1 LVKAGTA
8 AEWTWADDLALVL
21 SFAARRR
28 VGVDGVE
35 EETSP
40 GDEASAA
47 DALIEPDGLG
57 EFVRAAADAL
67 AASARKEVLRR
78 ALDFM
83 TPVPGETF
91 ERAFLV
97 LFSALESTLTFARG
111 GDEYEIIPGAE
122 FAQLERELKGWL
134 KRQPALAADA
144 ERRALVYEKTRELN
158 RLPFARVCARFCERR
173 GVELSDLWPLAGP
186 LDGWPLLEI
195 RHRLVHGDP
204 FAERPADALLCAC
217 AHLRWT
223 AERML
228 LAVLGWPVERSN
240 VSPARLA
247 GRAGYR
253 DWPEERARLAGTT
266 AGAEGQA

>member
-1 LVKAGTA
+1 MGETGTTAGR
-8 AEWTWADDLALVL
+8 TWADDLALIL

-28 VGVDGVE
+28 VGVEGVE
-35 EETSP
+35 EETAS

-47 DALIEPDGLG
+47 GALIEPDDLG

-67 AASARKEVLRR
+67 AASGREEVLRR

-83 TPVPGETF
+83 TPVPGEPV

-97 LFSALESTLTFARG
+97 LFSALEATLAFGRSD
-111 GDEYEIIPGAE
+111 DEHKIVPREE
-122 FAQLERELKGWL
+122 FAQLERELKAWL
-134 KRQPALAADA
+134 RRQPAFAADA

-158 RLPFARVCARFCERR
+158 RLPFSRVFERFCVRR
-173 GVELSDLWPLAGP
+173 GVELSDLWPLVGR

-195 RHRLVHGDP
+195 RHRLVHGYA
-204 FAERPADALLCAC
+204 FACDPADAIGCAA

-228 LAVLGWPVERSN
+228 LAVLGWPLERSN

-247 GRAGYR
+247 VRAEYR
-253 DWPEERARLAGTT
+253 SWPEERARLAG
-266 AGAEGQA
+266 APDDDDEHA